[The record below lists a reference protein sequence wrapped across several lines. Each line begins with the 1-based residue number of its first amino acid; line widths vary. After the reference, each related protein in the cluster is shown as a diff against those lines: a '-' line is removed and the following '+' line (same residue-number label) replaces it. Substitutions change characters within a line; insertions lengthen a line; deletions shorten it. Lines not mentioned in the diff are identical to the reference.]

1 MKTLVISVESAV
13 ILSAMSF
20 WQYRDFGDKLL
31 VILVSAVIFFIVIDH
46 LEDMYREYKRKQR
59 QARRFKKE
67 IEDLTEKE
75 QKKCRP

>member
-20 WQYRDFGDKLL
+20 WQYRDFGDKFL

-46 LEDMYREYKRKQR
+46 LEDMYRDYKRKQR

-67 IEDLTEKE
+67 IENLTNEK
-75 QKKCRP
+75 